1 MSSQTEMSQFTC
13 VSCHVAFQ
21 DADTQRMHYKT
32 DWHRYNLKRKVAE
45 LPPVSPEEFQRRV
58 YQQREKE
65 QFVIQDQSTYC
76 TVCKK
81 SFGNTKAFD
90 NHINSKKH
98 KDLLKHLD
106 EDDRENIG
114 IPCEKKIQDDVS
126 MRAGMKMKTNNDDEE
141 EEDWDDEDIEE
152 VDSDEWENETS
163 DNNPVASN
171 NCLFCPHHS
180 RSLYKNLQHM
190 TAAHTFFIPDLEYV
204 VNLEGL
210 LLYLGEKV
218 CQGFICLW
226 CNDEKKT
233 FHSLESTQQHMVDKG
248 HCKMLHDG
256 KALLEYFDFY
266 DYSSSYPE
274 VEETTVAIEPN
285 VLDDASYEL
294 VLPSGASIGHR
305 SLAVYY
311 RQSLDATKNKQ
322 NTTQKKINKII
333 SHYKGLGYTAET
345 KEVIKK
351 KARDIHYM
359 HRVMSKYST
368 QLSFKANK
376 MQHHFRAQVMF

>member
-1 MSSQTEMSQFTC
+1 MSQFTC
-13 VSCHVAFQ
+13 ISCHVAFD
-21 DADTQRMHYKT
+21 DAEIQRLHYKT

-45 LPPVSPEEFQRRV
+45 LPPVNPEEFQRRV

-65 QFVIQDQSTYC
+65 QIIIQDQSTYC

-81 SFGNTKAFD
+81 SFGNPKAFD

-98 KDLLKHLD
+98 KDLARNLD
-106 EDDRENIG
+106 ESDRDKVG
-114 IPCEKKIQDDVS
+114 VPCEKKSS
-126 MRAGMKMKTNNDDEE
+126 MDMRNNVEMETNE
-141 EEDWDDEDIEE
+141 DEDVEE
-152 VDSDEWENETS
+152 VDSDEWEDEIS

-180 RSLYKNLQHM
+180 RSLYKNLEHM
-190 TAAHTFFIPDLEYV
+190 TTAHSFFIPDIEFV
-204 VNLEGL
+204 VDVRGL

-226 CNDEKKT
+226 CNDERKT
-233 FHSLESTQQHMVDKG
+233 FHSLEATQQHMCDKG
-248 HCKMLHDG
+248 HCKMLHEG
-256 KALLEYFDFY
+256 KALLEYYDFY

-274 VEETTVAIEPN
+274 NEDFAVAVEPN
-285 VLDDASYEL
+285 VIDDDSFEL
-294 VLPSGASIGHR
+294 VLPSGATIGHR

-311 RQSLDATKNKQ
+311 RQSLDGTKNKQ

-333 SHYKGLGYTAET
+333 SHYKGLGYTAEN
-345 KEVIKK
+345 KEAIKK

-359 HRVMSKYST
+359 NHVVKKYST

>member
-1 MSSQTEMSQFTC
+1 MSQFTC
-13 VSCHVAFQ
+13 ISCHVAFQ
-21 DADTQRMHYKT
+21 DAEIQRQHYKT

-58 YQQREKE
+58 FQQKEKE
-65 QFVIQDQSTYC
+65 QFIIQDQSTYC

-81 SFGNTKAFD
+81 SFGNPKAFD

-98 KDLLKHLD
+98 KDLLKNLSEDERDRVGVPCERKTQDVDMKSNGRMETNED
-106 EDDRENIG
+106 EDD
-114 IPCEKKIQDDVS
+114 
-126 MRAGMKMKTNNDDEE
+126 DDEV
-141 EEDWDDEDIEE
+141 EE
-152 VDSDEWENETS
+152 VDSDEWEDEIS
-163 DNNPVASN
+163 ENNPIASN
-171 NCLFCPHHS
+171 NCLFCSHHS
-180 RSLYKNLQHM
+180 RSQYKNLQHM
-190 TAAHTFFIPDLEYV
+190 TAAHSFFIPDLEFV
-204 VNLEGL
+204 VDLKGL

-248 HCKMLHDG
+248 HCKMLHEG
-256 KALLEYFDFY
+256 KALLEYYDFY
-266 DYSSSYPE
+266 DYSSSYPD
-274 VEETTVAIEPN
+274 EEEMTVAIEPN
-285 VLDDASYEL
+285 VLDDASFEL
-294 VLPSGASIGHR
+294 VLPSGATIGHR

-311 RQSLDATKNKQ
+311 KQSLDSTKNKQ

-333 SHYKGLGYTAET
+333 SHYKGLGYTAEN

-359 HRVMSKYST
+359 NHVVKKYST

-376 MQHHFRAQVMF
+376 LQHHFRQQVMF